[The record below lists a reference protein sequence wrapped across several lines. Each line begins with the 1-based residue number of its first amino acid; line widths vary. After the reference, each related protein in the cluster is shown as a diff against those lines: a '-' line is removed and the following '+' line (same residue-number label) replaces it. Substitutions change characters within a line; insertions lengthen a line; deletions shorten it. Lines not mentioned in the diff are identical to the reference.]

1 MIKHILIFALFFS
14 FPIMSAEYSAAKSLP
29 RSNTEITLSYAPLV
43 KRIAPAVVNIYTK
56 RTVTRRAHPF
66 MNDPFFN
73 QFLGRGFGGLER
85 QRVEGALGS
94 GVIVE
99 KDGLVISN
107 AHVIK
112 GADEITVVL
121 NDGREF
127 PAKTLLSDEN
137 ADIALL
143 QIDPDGEEL
152 PFAALEPS
160 ESMEVGDLVL
170 AIGNPFGVGQ
180 TVTSGIVSAL
190 ARSSLNIN
198 DFNFF
203 IQTDAAINP
212 GNSGGPLVSMRGGVV
227 GINSAIYSRSGGS
240 LGIGFSIPSEMV
252 MAIISAQKNNQISE
266 SGHVIRPWMGLSA
279 QDVTAAIADS
289 LDLDRPKGALIS
301 ELHEASPARAA
312 GLERGDLVIA
322 VNGKPIQDASE
333 MRFRIATTPI
343 GEKVRLTT
351 SAKGKEKTLSF
362 KSISPPEIPARETV
376 TIDGKSYFSGMSFSN
391 VNPALVEELGQ
402 KLPSEGVVIS
412 AIGAGAQASRFI
424 RLGDV
429 VEEINGVKIT
439 TPKDVKKA
447 LDQKLNGYRLALTLN
462 RNGQRQQI
470 ALR

>member
-14 FPIMSAEYSAAKSLP
+14 MPLANTDASAAKSVP
-29 RSNTEITLSYAPLV
+29 KNSGEITLSYAPLV
-43 KRIAPAVVNIYTK
+43 QRIAPAVVNIYTK

-121 NDGREF
+121 NDGREY

-143 QIDPDGEEL
+143 QIDPEGEDL

-252 MAIISAQKNNQISE
+252 MAIISAQKNDQISE

-322 VNGKPIQDASE
+322 VNGKSIQDASE

-376 TIDGKSYFSGMSFSN
+376 TIKGKNYFSGMSFSN
-391 VNPALVEELGQ
+391 VNPALIEELSQ
-402 KLPSEGVVIS
+402 KLPSKGVVVS
-412 AIGAGAQASRFI
+412 AMGKGTQASRFI

-429 VEEINGVKIT
+429 VEEINGVTIKS
-439 TPKDVKKA
+439 PKDVEKA
-447 LDQKLNGYRLALTLN
+447 MSQKLNGYRLALTLN